1 MSDLRHEIDEIGR
14 RIWPDRAAAHR
25 AVQARRRRWWVSVL
39 QPRRPQLAMRSL
51 PLLAAV
57 ATVAIFVTLAGARP
71 VLERTQGQG
80 RQTPPS
86 SAVTPGTKD
95 AVGDT
100 RVPGRSIVEPSPNHR
115 ARGVAP
121 APVDQTPSG
130 VAGSTLSPESQQRPP
145 ATGGGDQART
155 VTLTNA
161 NSGKTVTVSPGTRI
175 VVTLQPA
182 AHRRWG
188 APHTLNST
196 IVATSK
202 SAADA
207 TGAAHGTFLASR
219 SGHTRLVA
227 SQGGCHGPLCLIA
240 SHSTWWVRVIVR

>member
-1 MSDLRHEIDEIGR
+1 MSDLRHEVDEIGR

-25 AVQARRRRWWVSVL
+25 AVIARRRRWWVTFL
-39 QPRRPQLAMRSL
+39 QPRRPQPAMRWL

-57 ATVAIFVTLAGARP
+57 ATVAIFVTLAGAHP

-80 RQTPPS
+80 HRPAPPT
-86 SAVTPGTKD
+86 AGTPGAQDSAGD
-95 AVGDT
+95 A
-100 RVPGRSIVEPSPNHR
+100 RVQGRSVTEPAPSHR
-115 ARGVAP
+115 ARGVVP
-121 APVDQTPSG
+121 APVDQPSG
-130 VAGSTLSPESQQRPP
+130 VASSTGSPQSPERPP
-145 ATGGGDQART
+145 ATGAGDQVPT
-155 VTLTNA
+155 VTLTESD
-161 NSGKTVTVSPGTRI
+161 SGKTVTVAPGTRI

-182 AHRRWG
+182 PHRRWG
-188 APHTLNST
+188 APHTLDST
-196 IVATSK
+196 IVATSE

-240 SHSTWWVRVIVR
+240 SHSTWWVRIIVR